1 MLFLLLTYQG
11 IPSDL
16 PPSTLAIVSADVT
29 LVLYSNGMNPYDGV
43 YPCLSA
49 CKINSSELNDY
60 GQCRQQILEW
70 YPDRKLP
77 TAEVLEQKINA
88 LLQERSQK
96 NIEFQ
101 TANQKSKDLAN
112 AQRTIEEFLRQERN
126 DHEQNR
132 RRKKNGDL
140 E

>member
-1 MLFLLLTYQG
+1 M
-11 IPSDL
+11 
-16 PPSTLAIVSADVT
+16 
-29 LVLYSNGMNPYDGV
+29 
-43 YPCLSA
+43 
-49 CKINSSELNDY
+49 
-60 GQCRQQILEW
+60 
-70 YPDRKLP
+70 
-77 TAEVLEQKINA
+77 
-88 LLQERSQK
+88 QERSQK

-126 DHEQNR
+126 AQEQNR